1 MVNDHQIEQ
10 ILTRANPIP
19 RPEHLSEDPSEA
31 QALFALIQERRNA
44 MTVAR
49 QPIPK
54 QPSAGRHRRP
64 TLVATGAAFVVIAV
78 VGVAAFIGL
87 GNQPET
93 ANQPINP
100 PSGEGTLP
108 LVTDPQPPA
117 ETTPPPVETTLPEA
131 RPTTLLD
138 GTWAQNKLE
147 PGMGL
152 LLIHFVETDFGI
164 VAATDFPGGIW
175 LSQDGYAW
183 EEVLALPRGEII
195 EDADLLPGEPP
206 LYTTEA
212 SVDSLVV
219 YDGEVYAFGGIAED
233 ANGPNRTVRL
243 VVYRSI
249 DGTNWS
255 ETTYSDYRTGSEST
269 DAVAGENELIV
280 IAQGSEPG
288 TLIFRSEDGITWTR
302 HNPGFSLETA
312 AYVSGEYLAVAVGP
326 EETEEY
332 PWGKRTM
339 VRSADGI
346 EWEQIPGSDFPFNA
360 FPRDLTQYRDRLYM
374 DGLVYDDDVPGQQ
387 GMIFYSN
394 DGRTWQQA
402 EMPDLPSLRFVT
414 QLIPSPNGLMAL
426 GEILWTEDPAEV
438 RKVPMTTVDGTT
450 FVEIPHP
457 PGLFDASVVEYI
469 RGYPAGEEIILNSV
483 NWPRDE
489 SGESTG
495 EPGTYYQSIWTPNN

>member
-1 MVNDHQIEQ
+1 MVKDHQIEQ
-10 ILTRANPIP
+10 KFTRANPIP
-19 RPEHLSEDPSEA
+19 RPEHLHEDPSEA
-31 QALFALIQERRNA
+31 EALFALILERRNA
-44 MTVAR
+44 MTVTE
-49 QPIPK
+49 QPAPTR
-54 QPSAGRHRRP
+54 PPADRPRRP
-64 TLVATGAAFVVIAV
+64 AWAAAAAAFVALIV

-87 GNQPET
+87 GGQEPT
-93 ANQPINP
+93 ADQPINIV
-100 PSGEGTLP
+100 EGTVP
-108 LVTDPQPPA
+108 PVADPQPPA
-117 ETTPPPVETTLPEA
+117 ENNPPPVETTLPVA
-131 RPTTLLD
+131 GPTTLLD
-138 GTWAQNKLE
+138 GTWTQNELE

-152 LLIHFVETDFGI
+152 PVHVVETDFGM
-164 VAATDFPGGIW
+164 VATTGYLGGIW

-183 EEVLALPRGEII
+183 EEVLTLPRGEII

-206 LYTTEA
+206 IYTTEA
-212 SVDSLVV
+212 GVEDIVRYNGAVYVFGTITEGAHDRDRTLRWVV
-219 YDGEVYAFGGIAED
+219 YG
-233 ANGPNRTVRL
+233 
-243 VVYRSI
+243 SI
-249 DGTNWS
+249 DGTSWS
-255 ETTYSDYRTGSEST
+255 ETTYSSDNPGGGST
-269 DAVAGENELIV
+269 DALAGENELIV
-280 IAQGSEPG
+280 IAQNTGSG
-288 TLIFRSEDGITWTR
+288 TPIFRSEDGITWTR
-302 HNPGFSLETA
+302 HNPGLNLETA
-312 AYVSGEYLAVAVGP
+312 AYVSGEYLAVAAGP

-426 GEILWTEDPAEV
+426 GTILWTEDPAEV
-438 RKVPMTTVDGTT
+438 RMVPMTTVDGTT

-457 PGLFDASVVEYI
+457 PGLFDASVVEYVQ
-469 RGYPAGEEIILNSV
+469 GYPAGEEIILNSV
-483 NWPRDE
+483 HWPRDE

-495 EPGTYYQSIWTPNN
+495 EPGTYYQTIWTPNN